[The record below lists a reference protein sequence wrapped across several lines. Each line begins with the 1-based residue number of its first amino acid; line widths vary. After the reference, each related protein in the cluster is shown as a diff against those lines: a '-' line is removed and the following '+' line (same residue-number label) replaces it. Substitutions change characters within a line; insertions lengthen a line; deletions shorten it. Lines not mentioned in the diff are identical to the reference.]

1 MAKRLKMKFGCESGD
16 TRTISLDGPKANL
29 NAAAASAALN
39 AMVEA
44 GEAFSDPLTSG
55 LRAEVVETTT
65 TVLVNN
71 ES

>member
-1 MAKRLKMKFGCESGD
+1 MSKRLKMKFGCQSGE

-44 GEAFSDPLTSG
+44 GDAFYDPLTSA

-65 TVLVNN
+65 VVLVNN

>member
-16 TRTISLDGPKANL
+16 TRTISLDKPKANL
-29 NAAAASAALN
+29 NANAASAALN

-55 LRAEVVETTT
+55 LRVEVVETTT